1 MKIILPRFLFK
12 IERWKWNSD
21 YRVYVSNLGHIKNEH
36 KQDLPVYIDNNGYCR
51 VHTVCCSYKTVHRLV
66 MLTWRP
72 IPNAEELT
80 VDHLNHNKR
89 DNSLENLEWVTKEEN
104 LRRAAED
111 LIKKDKKKNNT
122 KKESP
127 TEDLIKKDKKKNNT
141 KESPQDIIEKE
152 KQRAIT
158 KAIENFDIYNTPIK
172 DNTNCVLGLPQ
183 KYSSCMAAAEI
194 MLKDD
199 KYKDIRNLSQETIA
213 KRIRGAIV
221 MNRKYYGIKWEA
233 L

>member
-12 IERWKWNSD
+12 IEKWKWNSD

-36 KQDLPVYIDNNGYCR
+36 KQDLPVHIDSNGYCR
-51 VHTVCCSYKTVHRLV
+51 VHTGCCRYKSVHRLV

-89 DNSLENLEWVTKEEN
+89 DNSLENLEWVTEEEN
-104 LRRAAED
+104 LRRAEKD
-111 LIKKDKKKNNT
+111 LVKKVKKDKKK
-122 KKESP
+122 
-127 TEDLIKKDKKKNNT
+127 KDKVKKI
-141 KESPQDIIEKE
+141 SAQDILEKE

-158 KAIENFDIYNTPIK
+158 KAIENFDIYNTAIK

-183 KYSSCMAAAEI
+183 KYSSCMAAAGA

-199 KYKDIRNLSQETIA
+199 KYKDIHNLSQEAIA
-213 KRIRGAIV
+213 RRIRGAVV
-221 MNRKYYGIKWEA
+221 MNRKYHGIKWEV

>member
-36 KQDLPVYIDNNGYCR
+36 KQDLPVYIDDNGYCR

-104 LRRAAED
+104 LRRAA
-111 LIKKDKKKNNT
+111 K
-122 KKESP
+122 
-127 TEDLIKKDKKKNNT
+127 DLIKKDKKKNNT
-141 KESPQDIIEKE
+141 KESPQDIIKKE

-172 DNTNCVLGLPQ
+172 DNTNCVLGIPQ
-183 KYSSCMAAAEI
+183 KYSSCMAAAEA

-199 KYKDIRNLSQETIA
+199 KYKDIHNLSQETIA

-221 MNRKYYGIKWEA
+221 MHRKYYKIKWEV

>member
-12 IERWKWNSD
+12 IERWKWNPD
-21 YRVYVSNLGHIKNEH
+21 YRVFVSNLGHIKNEY
-36 KQDLPVYIDNNGYCR
+36 KQDLPVHIDGNGYCR
-51 VHTVCCSYKTVHRLV
+51 VHTECCRYKSVHRLV

-89 DNSLENLEWVTKEEN
+89 DNSLENLEWVTEEEN

-111 LIKKDKKKNNT
+111 LVKKEKKDKKK
-122 KKESP
+122 
-127 TEDLIKKDKKKNNT
+127 KDKVKKI
-141 KESPQDIIEKE
+141 SAQDIIKRD

-158 KAIENFDIYNTPIK
+158 KAIEDFDIYNTPIK
-172 DNTNCVLGLPQ
+172 DNTNCILGLPQ
-183 KYSSCMAAAEI
+183 KYSSCMAAAEA
-194 MLKDD
+194 MLNDD
-199 KYKDIRNLSQETIA
+199 KYRDIHSLSQETIA
-213 KRIRGAIV
+213 RRIRGAVV
-221 MNRKYYGIKWEA
+221 MHRKYYNIKWEA

>member
-36 KQDLPVYIDNNGYCR
+36 KQDLPVYIDDNGYCR

-122 KKESP
+122 K
-127 TEDLIKKDKKKNNT
+127 
-141 KESPQDIIEKE
+141 ESPQDIIKKE

-172 DNTNCVLGLPQ
+172 DNTNCVLGIPQ
-183 KYSSCMAAAEI
+183 KYSSCMAAAEA

-199 KYKDIRNLSQETIA
+199 KYKDIHNLSQETIA

-221 MNRKYYGIKWEA
+221 MHRKYYKIKWEV

>member
-111 LIKKDKKKNNT
+111 LIKKDKKKN
-122 KKESP
+122 S
-127 TEDLIKKDKKKNNT
+127 T

-158 KAIENFDIYNTPIK
+158 KAIENFDIYNAPIK

-199 KYKDIRNLSQETIA
+199 KYKDIHNLSQETIA

>member
-36 KQDLPVYIDNNGYCR
+36 KQDLPVYIDSNGYCR
-51 VHTVCCSYKTVHRLV
+51 VHTACCRYKTVHRLV

-89 DNSLENLEWVTKEEN
+89 DNSLENLEWVTEEEN
-104 LRRAAED
+104 LRRA
-111 LIKKDKKKNNT
+111 
-122 KKESP
+122 

-141 KESPQDIIEKE
+141 KESSQDIIKKE

-158 KAIENFDIYNTPIK
+158 KAIENFDIYNAPIK

-183 KYSSCMAAAEI
+183 KYSSCMAAAGI

-199 KYKDIRNLSQETIA
+199 KYKDIHNLSQETIA

>member
-1 MKIILPRFLFK
+1 MKIILPRLLFK

-104 LRRAAED
+104 LRRA
-111 LIKKDKKKNNT
+111 
-122 KKESP
+122 
-127 TEDLIKKDKKKNNT
+127 TEDLIKKDKKKNST

-158 KAIENFDIYNTPIK
+158 KAIENFNIYNAPIK

-199 KYKDIRNLSQETIA
+199 KYKDIHNLSQETIA

>member
-1 MKIILPRFLFK
+1 
-12 IERWKWNSD
+12 
-21 YRVYVSNLGHIKNEH
+21 
-36 KQDLPVYIDNNGYCR
+36 
-51 VHTVCCSYKTVHRLV
+51 

-111 LIKKDKKKNNT
+111 LIKKDKKKNSTN
-122 KKESP
+122 
-127 TEDLIKKDKKKNNT
+127 
-141 KESPQDIIEKE
+141 ESPQDIIEKE

-158 KAIENFDIYNTPIK
+158 KAIENFNIYNAPIK

-199 KYKDIRNLSQETIA
+199 KYKDIHNLSQETIA
-213 KRIRGAIV
+213 KRIRKGMKPEQTKQDYKVLKTIYKALPKTIK
-221 MNRKYYGIKWEA
+221 NKLGKLQGEAKRRKGKQ
-233 L
+233 